1 MASYNKV
8 ILMGNLTRDP
18 ELKFLQSGTPVVNFA
33 VATSESWTDKQT
45 GEKREEVCFVDLE
58 ALGRQAEVI
67 SEYFSR
73 GKPILVE
80 GRLKFDQWET
90 EDGQKRSKHR
100 VKVDRFS
107 FVGGRQDEDA
117 GDFGLAKPGSEQSSS
132 SQPDDSDSTDD
143 DIPF

>member
-90 EDGQKRSKHR
+90 EDGQIMLYH
-100 VKVDRFS
+100 VVN
-107 FVGGRQDEDA
+107 FVV
-117 GDFGLAKPGSEQSSS
+117 L
-132 SQPDDSDSTDD
+132 
-143 DIPF
+143 

>member
-33 VATSESWTDKQT
+33 WTDKQT

-107 FVGGRQDEDA
+107 FVGGRQDDDA
-117 GDFGLAKPGSEQSSS
+117 SDFGPAQSGSGQSSS
-132 SQPDDSDSTDD
+132 SQPGDSTDDDSTDD

>member
-18 ELKFLQSGTPVVNFA
+18 ELKFLLSGTLVVNFA
-33 VATSESWTDKQT
+33 VETSESWKDKHT

-100 VKVDRFS
+100 VRVDRFS

-117 GDFGLAKPGSEQSSS
+117 DDFGLAKPGSEQSSS
-132 SQPDDSDSTDD
+132 GQPDDSTDD